1 MLTDTRVERGS
12 DDDHIKNKTLAFN
25 IHTMVTLRE
34 EIAQEMENP
43 RVDKKRLFDL
53 LLKIVDHT
61 PSGGG
66 GGVGPQGPPG
76 PAGPPGPPG
85 PQGERG
91 PAGKSATTTTTK
103 KTTTTPKKK
112 ADAA

>member
-1 MLTDTRVERGS
+1 
-12 DDDHIKNKTLAFN
+12 
-25 IHTMVTLRE
+25 MVTLRE
-34 EIAQEMENP
+34 EIVQEMENP
-43 RVDKKRLFDL
+43 RVDKKRLFEL

-66 GGVGPQGPPG
+66 AQGPPGPPG

-85 PQGERG
+85 PQG
-91 PAGKSATTTTTK
+91 PAGKSTTTTTTK
-103 KTTTTPKKK
+103 KTTTTTKKK